1 MPKYPQ
7 GEKKGT
13 KMHYIQAFVLYHL
26 YYAIK
31 MVNTK
36 KVAFSIFGKIH
47 ATMAMDVLYSDLLKS
62 IQVSPCIRDAL
73 GEGLN
78 GILDPLRIREK
89 ICPAF
94 RQKYYNQMSRPIT
107 MGLSELCEYINKAKG
122 KQGK

>member
-1 MPKYPQ
+1 
-7 GEKKGT
+7 
-13 KMHYIQAFVLYHL
+13 
-26 YYAIK
+26 
-31 MVNTK
+31 MVNTKK
-36 KVAFSIFGKIH
+36 KVAFSIFGKKH

-78 GILDPLRIREK
+78 GIFNPLRIRKK

-94 RQKYYNQMSRPIT
+94 RQMWHHQMSRPIT
-107 MGLSELCEYINKAKG
+107 MGLSEYIHNIKS